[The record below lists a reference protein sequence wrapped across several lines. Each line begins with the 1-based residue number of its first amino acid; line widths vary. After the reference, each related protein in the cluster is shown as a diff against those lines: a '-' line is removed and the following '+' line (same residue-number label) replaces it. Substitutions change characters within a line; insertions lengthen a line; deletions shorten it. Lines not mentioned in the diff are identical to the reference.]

1 MSDAKNVESWVVDD
15 DMGGVMGLSPV
26 SPVSSRDNYAL
37 PIYSRILRCY
47 CSKCARHLETWF
59 INNAIP
65 IDERQRL
72 TPQTANKTN
81 RPTE

>member
-37 PIYSRILRCY
+37 PIYSRILRY
-47 CSKCARHLETWF
+47 YWSKCARHLETWF

-81 RPTE
+81 RTTE